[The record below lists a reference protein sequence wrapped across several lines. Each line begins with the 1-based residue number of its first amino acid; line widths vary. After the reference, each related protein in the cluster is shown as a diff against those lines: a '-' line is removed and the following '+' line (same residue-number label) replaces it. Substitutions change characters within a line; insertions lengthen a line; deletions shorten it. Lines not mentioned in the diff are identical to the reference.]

1 MKVYV
6 INGPKAI
13 GKTDFSVNLAEYLQQ
28 NNKVLLLQ
36 GKRATTSNIEDY
48 FQKDGMI
55 TYDLADYF
63 TGLAPLERVLV
74 HENDNLDFIIS
85 PLLEDKYEINGE
97 DINNLLNNISYD
109 FVVIDGVDK
118 NLIANKTSIDIIG
131 ENDLALVNDSDAFF
145 INKVSDDF
153 DIRNHKDTIDA
164 KSSKYLGTV
173 KNGEYFK
180 NVIENLIAG
189 NEVEI
194 PKLGFFEKLKASFRK

>member
-1 MKVYV
+1 MKVYL

-85 PLLEDKYEINGE
+85 PLLEDKYQINGE

-118 NLIANKTSIDIIG
+118 NLISNKTSIDIIG

>member
-85 PLLEDKYEINGE
+85 PLLEDKYQINGE

-109 FVVIDGVDK
+109 YVVIDGVDK
-118 NLIANKTSIDIIG
+118 NLIANKTSVDIIG
-131 ENDLALVNDSDAFF
+131 ENDLGSVNDSDAFF

-194 PKLGFFEKLKASFRK
+194 PKLGFFEKIKASFRK

>member
-85 PLLEDKYEINGE
+85 PLLEDKYQINGE

-118 NLIANKTSIDIIG
+118 NLIASKTSIDIIG
-131 ENDLALVNDSDAFF
+131 ENDLASVNDSDAFF

>member
-1 MKVYV
+1 MKVYL

-85 PLLEDKYEINGE
+85 PLLEDKYQINGE

-109 FVVIDGVDK
+109 YVVIDGVDK
-118 NLIANKTSIDIIG
+118 NLISNKTSIDIIG
-131 ENDLALVNDSDAFF
+131 ENDLGLVNDSDAFF